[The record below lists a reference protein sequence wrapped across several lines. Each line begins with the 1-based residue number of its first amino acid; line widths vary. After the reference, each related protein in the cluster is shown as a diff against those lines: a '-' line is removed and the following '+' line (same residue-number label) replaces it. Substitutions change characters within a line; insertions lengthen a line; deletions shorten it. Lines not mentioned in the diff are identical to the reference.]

1 MQSFKVPVDVRK
13 ASHFVGDISHELT
26 AVTVQM
32 RKLTVYAVSRL
43 QAAIQSLHAVALL
56 LLSVIDPRTCPKNGT
71 FKR

>member
-1 MQSFKVPVDVRK
+1 MYAIIQGS
-13 ASHFVGDISHELT
+13 